1 MKRNNK
7 KQKSPLTAG
16 FSLIEAMVAVLL
28 VGLVVTALMMSN
40 GSLTKAN
47 AAGVNISTA
56 EFLTEQ
62 MREYVAAL
70 PYANLAALAAASP
83 YSPPV
88 DVNGNA
94 MTQFAS
100 FSQQVT
106 VQAVSPADLTTPQG
120 GSDFSR
126 VTVSILFNG
135 ASINSATW
143 IRSNLE

>member
-1 MKRNNK
+1 MITYNK

-16 FSLIEAMVAVLL
+16 FTLIEAMIAVLL
-28 VGLVVTALMMSN
+28 VGLVVTALMLSN
-40 GSLTKAN
+40 GSLTKVN
-47 AAGVNISTA
+47 AAGVDISTA
-56 EFLTEQ
+56 EFLIEQ
-62 MREYVAAL
+62 MREHVAAL
-70 PYANLAALAAASP
+70 PYAGLAALAAASP

-106 VQAVSPADLTTPQG
+106 VQAVSPADLTTLQA

-126 VTVSILFNG
+126 VTVSVLLNG
-135 ASINSATW
+135 SPINSATW
-143 IRSNLE
+143 IRSNL

>member
-1 MKRNNK
+1 MNCNHNK
-7 KQKSPLTAG
+7 QRSPLTAG
-16 FSLIEAMVAVLL
+16 FSLVEAMIAVLL

-47 AAGVNISTA
+47 AAGVDISTA
-56 EFLTEQ
+56 EFLIEQ
-62 MREYVAAL
+62 MREHVAAL

-94 MTQFAS
+94 LAQFAA

-106 VQAVSPADLTTPQG
+106 VQAVSGADLTTPQA
-120 GSDFSR
+120 GSDFLR
-126 VTVSILFNG
+126 VTVSVMLSG
-135 ASINSATW
+135 SPINSATW
-143 IRSNLE
+143 IRSNL